1 MNLIHRIVVYAVIL
15 SISSL
20 AFSIPQTAKT
30 LSIEDAVKFA
40 LENDAKIQQ
49 GKITLDQKKRESNH
63 SANSFLPSI
72 ATEGIIAKAGDLND
86 RDSQENVYQAK
97 IGASASLKIDLG
109 LVAKIKAL
117 KKQYQAEQITYDYLV
132 RQVTSAVKKGF
143 YGVIC
148 KKMIY
153 DAYRDYQS
161 SSEKTLN
168 DSKVKYSN
176 GMIPES
182 DLLMAQ
188 YDAEDAKIQT
198 SRAGLD
204 YTSSLA
210 TFLSTIGILDS
221 EDYELQGDIEAA
233 VPTEEFGEETVNKV
247 LSASTE
253 IAVLEKQLEAARAEK
268 WKSVGQGYLP
278 SILLNG
284 GIYPIGYRKF
294 DNELLDSNSKN
305 KIQPWSVSATV
316 RIPLDTL
323 LPLSSTHD
331 AISKVS
337 DSVKSLEIKL
347 ADTKKNLRTNTKN
360 LINKINLTK
369 EVVVSRRNTID
380 IAKRRY
386 ELTDG
391 AFQRGSKT
399 ATDLQNARVDYEA
412 VRVYYYQ
419 EQYNLISDV
428 LTLKEKYTEN

>member
-1 MNLIHRIVVYAVIL
+1 M
-15 SISSL
+15 
-20 AFSIPQTAKT
+20 
-30 LSIEDAVKFA
+30 
-40 LENDAKIQQ
+40 ENDADIQQ
-49 GKITLDQKKRESNH
+49 GKITLDQTKRESSH
-63 SANSFLPSI
+63 SVNSFLPSI
-72 ATEGIIAKAGDLND
+72 AAEGIIAKAGDLND
-86 RDSQENVYQAK
+86 KDSQENVYQSK
-97 IGASASLKIDLG
+97 IGAFASLTIDLG
-109 LVAKIKAL
+109 VPAKIKAL
-117 KKQYQAEQITYDYLV
+117 KKQYQAQQITYDYLM

-143 YGVIC
+143 YAVIC

-168 DSKVKYSN
+168 DSKVKHNN
-176 GMIPES
+176 GMIPET

-198 SRAGLD
+198 SNARLD
-204 YTSSLA
+204 YTSSLT
-210 TFLSTIGILDS
+210 TFLSTIGITDN
-221 EDYELQGDIEAA
+221 EVYELQGNIEDA
-233 VPTEEFGEETVNKV
+233 VPTEEFGEETVSKV
-247 LSASTE
+247 FSASTE
-253 IAVLEKQLEAARAEK
+253 IAVLEKKLEAARAAK
-268 WKSVGQGYLP
+268 WKAVGQGWLP
-278 SILLNG
+278 SVTLSG
-284 GIYPIGYRKF
+284 GIYPFGYRKF
-294 DNELLDSNSKN
+294 DNDLLDSQAKN
-305 KIQPWSVSATV
+305 KIQPWSVTAMV
-316 RIPLDTL
+316 RIPLDAW

-331 AISKVS
+331 AISTVS
-337 DSVKSLEIKL
+337 DSVKSLEIQL
-347 ADTKKNLRTNTKN
+347 ADTKRKLRADTKN
-360 LINKINLTK
+360 LIDKINLTK

>member
-1 MNLIHRIVVYAVIL
+1 MNLVHRIIAFAVIL
-15 SISSL
+15 SASSL
-20 AFSIPQTAKT
+20 SFSAPPPAKT
-30 LSIEDAVKFA
+30 LTIEDAVKSA
-40 LENDAKIQQ
+40 LENDASLQQ
-49 GKITLDQKKRESNH
+49 GKITLDQTKRESSH

-72 ATEGIIAKAGDLND
+72 AAEGIIAKAGDLND
-86 RDSQENVYQAK
+86 KDSQENVYQSK
-97 IGASASLKIDLG
+97 IGASASLTIDLG
-109 LVAKIKAL
+109 VPAKIKAL
-117 KKQYQAEQITYDYLV
+117 KKQYQAQQITYDYLV
-132 RQVTSAVKKGF
+132 RQVTSTVKKGF
-143 YGVIC
+143 YAVIC

-168 DSKVKYSN
+168 DSKVKHAN

-198 SRAGLD
+198 SNVGLD

-210 TFLSTIGILDS
+210 TFLSTIGITDS
-221 EDYELQGDIEAA
+221 EGYELQGNIEDA
-233 VPTEEFGEETVNKV
+233 VPSEEFGEGTVNKV

-253 IAVLEKQLEAARAEK
+253 IAVIEKLLEAARASK
-268 WKSVGQGYLP
+268 WTAVGQGYLP
-278 SILLNG
+278 SIVLNG
-284 GIYPIGYRKF
+284 GIYPLGYRKF
-294 DNELLDSNSKN
+294 DNNALDSQAKN
-305 KIQPWSVSATV
+305 KIQPWSVSAMV
-316 RIPLDTL
+316 RIPLDTW

-331 AISKVS
+331 AISQVS
-337 DSVKSLEIKL
+337 DSVKSLEIQL
-347 ADTKKNLRTNTKN
+347 ADTKRNLRTDTKN
-360 LINKINLTK
+360 LIDKINLTK
-369 EVVVSRRNTID
+369 EVVVSRRNAIN

-391 AFQRGSKT
+391 AFQRGTKT
-399 ATDLQNARVDYEA
+399 ATDLQKARLDYEA

>member
-1 MNLIHRIVVYAVIL
+1 MCLYYQRFHCHLV
-15 SISSL
+15 
-20 AFSIPQTAKT
+20 PPPPTKT
-30 LSIEDAVKFA
+30 LTIEDAVKFA
-40 LENDAKIQQ
+40 LENDADIQQ
-49 GKITLDQKKRESNH
+49 GKITLDQTKRESSH

-72 ATEGIIAKAGDLND
+72 AAEGIIAKAGDLND
-86 RDSQENVYQAK
+86 KDSQENVYQSK
-97 IGASASLKIDLG
+97 IGASASLTIDLG
-109 LVAKIKAL
+109 VPAKIKAL
-117 KKQYQAEQITYDYLV
+117 KKQYQAQQITYDYLM

-143 YGVIC
+143 YAVIC

-168 DSKVKYSN
+168 DSKVKHNN
-176 GMIPES
+176 GMIPET

-198 SRAGLD
+198 SNARLD
-204 YTSSLA
+204 YTSSLT
-210 TFLSTIGILDS
+210 TFLSTIGITDN
-221 EDYELQGDIEAA
+221 EVYELQGNIEDA
-233 VPTEEFGEETVNKV
+233 VPSEEFGEETVSKV
-247 LSASTE
+247 FSASTE
-253 IAVLEKQLEAARAEK
+253 IAVLEKKLEAARAAK
-268 WKSVGQGYLP
+268 WKAVGQGWLP
-278 SILLNG
+278 SVTLSG
-284 GIYPIGYRKF
+284 GIYPFGYRKF
-294 DNELLDSNSKN
+294 DNDLLDSQAKN
-305 KIQPWSVSATV
+305 KIQPWSVTAMV
-316 RIPLDTL
+316 RIPLDAW

-331 AISKVS
+331 AISTVS
-337 DSVKSLEIKL
+337 DSVKSLEIQL
-347 ADTKKNLRTNTKN
+347 ADTKRKLRADTKN
-360 LINKINLTK
+360 LIDKINLTK